1 MNGKKIY
8 STTSK
13 NKHREI
19 IYYERELPNVTQIHH
34 YNMAQKLGQS
44 TSNQK
49 AMDVQKNRSHLIETK
64 AIQYRVPRE
73 TENEKRTDEINEERS
88 RIF

>member
-1 MNGKKIY
+1 
-8 STTSK
+8 
-13 NKHREI
+13 
-19 IYYERELPNVTQIHH
+19 
-34 YNMAQKLGQS
+34 
-44 TSNQK
+44 
-49 AMDVQKNRSHLIETK
+49 MDVQKNRLHLIETK